1 MTSGFKYIVTVSK
14 AKLVEVDEGHAG
26 QRIDNFLLAH
36 FTKVPKSRIYR
47 ALRSGEVRVNKGR
60 VKPVYRVKLGDM
72 VRLPP
77 ISVEHSSDKV
87 RQAPPDLI
95 QRLENQI
102 VFENE
107 HLLVINKPAGL
118 AVHSGTGEYWG
129 IIEVFRASR
138 VNQPFLELA
147 HRIDKE
153 TSGCLVLAKTRRAL
167 LDVQNGLHAKESEK
181 EYVFL
186 AKGDW
191 KVKKRTVEHAL
202 EKQTNNSVSS
212 KMIGAETGKQ
222 ALTIFSTKE
231 RFGQHTLMSASI
243 LTGRT
248 HQIRVHAQLEGHPVA
263 GDKRYG
269 DFEYNRALQKQGLQR
284 MFLHASYL
292 KLHLSS
298 LSQTLE
304 FQAPLPEELKNLCKL
319 LRKGK

>member
-1 MTSGFKYIVTVSK
+1 MTVSK

-77 ISVEHSSDKV
+77 ISAGPTLDKPK
-87 RQAPPDLI
+87 QAPSGLI
-95 QRLENQI
+95 DRLEKQI
-102 VFENE
+102 IFEDE
-107 HLLVINKPAGL
+107 HLLVINKPAGI
-118 AVHSGTGEYWG
+118 AVHSGSGEHWG
-129 IIEVFRASR
+129 VIEVFRAAR
-138 VNQPFLELA
+138 EHQPFIELA
-147 HRIDKE
+147 HRIDKD

-167 LDVQNGLHAKESEK
+167 LDVQDALHAKESEK

-186 AKGDW
+186 TKGDW
-191 KVKKRTVEHAL
+191 KVKKHTVTHAL
-202 EKQTNNSVSS
+202 EKQANNSTGA
-212 KMIGAETGKQ
+212 KMVGDERGKE
-222 ALTIFSTKE
+222 ATTIFSTRE
-231 RFGQHTLMSASI
+231 RFKKHTLMSASI

-248 HQIRVHAQLEGHPVA
+248 HQIRVHAQLEGYPVA

-269 DFEYNRALQKQGLQR
+269 DFEYNRSLQKLGLQR
-284 MFLHASYL
+284 MFLHAAYL
-292 KLHLSS
+292 KLNLSS

-304 FQAPLPEELKNLCKL
+304 FRAPLPEELKNLCKR
-319 LRKGK
+319 LRQGA

>member
-1 MTSGFKYIVTVSK
+1 MTVTK

-77 ISVEHSSDKV
+77 ISSEQNKLSNATVPKG
-87 RQAPPDLI
+87 LI
-95 QRLENQI
+95 DQLENHI

-107 HLLVINKPAGL
+107 HLLVIDKPAGI
-118 AVHSGTGEYWG
+118 AVHSGTGERWG
-129 IIEVFRASR
+129 VIEAFRASR
-138 VNQPFLELA
+138 EHQPFLELA

-167 LDVQNGLHAKESEK
+167 LDVQDALLNEESEK

-186 AKGDW
+186 VKGDW
-191 KVKKRTVEHAL
+191 KVKKHTVEHAL
-202 EKQTNNSVSS
+202 EKQANNSIGS
-212 KMIGAETGKQ
+212 KMAGSDSGKD
-222 ALTIFSTKE
+222 AITIFSTKE
-231 RFGQHTLMSASI
+231 RFKKHSLMSASI

-248 HQIRVHAQLEGHPVA
+248 HQIRVHAQLEGHPIA

-269 DFEYNRALQKQGLQR
+269 DFEYNRNLQKLGLQR
-284 MFLHASYL
+284 MFLHAAYL
-292 KLHLSS
+292 KLSLRD
-298 LSQTLE
+298 LSQTIE
-304 FQAPLPEELKNLCKL
+304 FRAPLPEELKKLCKR
-319 LRKGK
+319 LRKGE

>member
-1 MTSGFKYIVTVSK
+1 VTVSK

-36 FTKVPKSRIYR
+36 FSKVPKSRIYR
-47 ALRSGEVRVNKGR
+47 AVRSGEVRVNKGR

-77 ISVEHSSDKV
+77 ISGEQSNDKPRTV
-87 RQAPPDLI
+87 PSELI
-95 QRLENQI
+95 ERLEKQI
-102 VFENE
+102 VYENE
-107 HLLVINKPAGL
+107 HLLVINKPAGI
-118 AVHSGTGEYWG
+118 AVHSGTGDYWG
-129 IIEVFRASR
+129 VIEIFRAGR
-138 VNQPFLELA
+138 KHQPFLELA

-167 LDVQNGLHAKESEK
+167 LDVQEGLHAKASEK

-186 AKGDW
+186 TKGDW
-191 KVKKRTVEHAL
+191 KVKKHIVEHAL
-202 EKQTNNSVSS
+202 EKQANNSVGS
-212 KMIGAETGKQ
+212 KMKGADSGKE
-222 ALTIFSTKE
+222 AITVFSTKE
-231 RFGQHTLMSASI
+231 RFKKHSLISASI

-269 DFEYNRALQKQGLQR
+269 DFEYNRALQKLGLQR
-284 MFLHASYL
+284 MFLHAAYL
-292 KLHLSS
+292 KLNLSS

-304 FQAPLPEELKNLCKL
+304 FRAPLPEELKNLCKR
-319 LRKGK
+319 LRNGE